1 MMTLD
6 LIVRLTYMHMP
17 TQCYINYRASMLSA
31 ISFSATRW
39 KARTLCDGAIRPLT
53 LMNTSY
59 QWFLALGSDGP
70 LRWSEANKHQSTII
84 DTY

>member
-39 KARTLCDGAIRPLT
+39 KARTLYDGARRPLT
-53 LMNTSY
+53 LD
-59 QWFLALGSDGP
+59 A
-70 LRWSEANKHQSTII
+70 H
-84 DTY
+84 